1 MTLNL
6 DKSAWKRVAFG
17 DVIEN
22 IADRV
27 DDPSRASVDRYVG
40 LEHLDPGV
48 MTVQRWDSPD
58 KVEAQKLRFQ
68 PGDVIFGRRRA
79 YQKKVAL
86 AEFEGICSAHAL
98 VLRARP
104 DYIDPDFLP
113 VFLSSN
119 YFLDR
124 AIAISVGSLSPTVNW
139 RDLKVQEFDLPPLD
153 EQKRIADLLWAIEAH
168 RLRTLDAAA
177 ASVEAKSLALV
188 ERLARGVDQAGWTA
202 ELVPS
207 VVISGPTNGKSARA
221 NDEARGVP
229 TLSISAVRNGVVR
242 GGDAVKYIDIDPA
255 TVASFVLRD
264 DDFLIVRGN
273 GNRQLTGRGGLV
285 TGGLPEGC
293 IYPDLLIRLRFD
305 PSRILPRFAAEQWN
319 SASVHAA
326 LLENAKS
333 TNGIWKINGKDIKG
347 HRLVAPPIADQA
359 AILEELQAFD
369 TAIEATLTEADA
381 LTAMRGAALAEIF
394 GGD

>member
-1 MTLNL
+1 MSLNL
-6 DKSAWKRVAFG
+6 DKSTWKTVAFG
-17 DVIEN
+17 DVIESVT
-22 IADRV
+22 DRV
-27 DDPSRASVDRYVG
+27 DDPSQAGVDRYVG

-48 MTVQRWDSPD
+48 MTVQRWDAPD

-104 DYIDPDFLP
+104 DYVHPDFLP
-113 VFLSSN
+113 VFLSSD

-124 AIAISVGSLSPTVNW
+124 AIGISVGSLSPTVNW
-139 RDLKVQEFDLPPLD
+139 RDLKIQEFDLPPLD

-168 RLRTLDAAA
+168 RLRTLDATA

-188 ERLARGVDQAGWTA
+188 GRLARGVDQSGWTA
-202 ELVPS
+202 ELVTS

-221 NDEARGVP
+221 NDEERGVP

-255 TVASFVLRD
+255 SVAGFVLQD

-285 TGGLPEGC
+285 SGGLPEGC

-305 PSRILPRFAAEQWN
+305 PSRMLPRFAAEQWN

-369 TAIEATLTEADA
+369 AAIEATVTEAGA
-381 LTAMRGAALAEIF
+381 LTAMRGAALAEVF
-394 GGD
+394 GGN